1 MNYNEFFILGKEKG
15 LDNIQITATT
25 VESIEI
31 EFIDEK
37 LENYINTNHTNYSIK
52 AEKNKKT
59 ETLTS
64 DYLDKDII
72 DLLLFKIDN
81 TDTFYENEYIEKKEI
96 KDNNRFIEVE
106 ADREFNILKDIYK
119 NKNKDKSISKITAAY
134 EDSYIKTEIINSN
147 GAHLETSS
155 HNYLFYIDVLVEDNK
170 NSISYDKQ
178 VLKTN
183 KEEIDFENIV
193 NSTLEEALLMINKED
208 LETKKYN
215 VILSNKVASRILSHL
230 EDMLNQQNIRTKTS
244 CMCSKLNKEIFNNL
258 ITIIED
264 QPNEKLPGYRLFD
277 DEGTETK
284 KKMIV
289 ENGILKSYFS
299 NIKEAKI
306 NNIKSTG
313 NGYGSISTRNM
324 FINPSNT
331 TNQDI
336 FKELKNGIYITDYMG
351 ASNTSISATTG
362 NISLQ
367 IFGFIIE
374 DGKIKSG
381 FNPCIMTTSI
391 FELFN
396 NVKLIGDTLEFTNTK
411 AASPILLIENISVAS
426 SN

>member
-96 KDNNRFIEVE
+96 KDNNRFIEVD

-119 NKNKDKSISKITAAY
+119 NKNKDNRISKITAAY

-155 HNYLFYIDVLVEDNK
+155 HNYLFYIDVLVEDDK

>member
-1 MNYNEFFILGKEKG
+1 MNYNEFFTLGKEKG

-96 KDNNRFIEVE
+96 KDNNRFIEVD

-119 NKNKDKSISKITAAY
+119 NKNKDNRISKITAAY

-374 DGKIKSG
+374 DGKLKSG

>member
-1 MNYNEFFILGKEKG
+1 MNYNEFFTLGKEKG

-96 KDNNRFIEVE
+96 KDNNRFIEVD

-119 NKNKDKSISKITAAY
+119 NKNKDNRISKITAAY

-155 HNYLFYIDVLVEDNK
+155 HNYLFYIDVLVEDDK

-351 ASNTSISATTG
+351 ASNTSISTTTG

>member
-1 MNYNEFFILGKEKG
+1 MNYNEFFVLGKEKG

-81 TDTFYENEYIEKKEI
+81 TDTFYENEYIEKKKI
-96 KDNNRFIEVE
+96 KDNNRFIEVD

-119 NKNKDKSISKITAAY
+119 NKNKDKRISKITAAY

-331 TNQDI
+331 TSQDI

>member
-1 MNYNEFFILGKEKG
+1 MNYNEFFVLGKEKG

-81 TDTFYENEYIEKKEI
+81 TDTFYENEYIEKKKI
-96 KDNNRFIEVE
+96 KDNNRFIEVD

-119 NKNKDKSISKITAAY
+119 NKNKDNRISKITVAY

-331 TNQDI
+331 TSQDI

-374 DGKIKSG
+374 DGKLKSG

-426 SN
+426 SK

>member
-96 KDNNRFIEVE
+96 KDNNRFIEVD

-119 NKNKDKSISKITAAY
+119 NKNKDKRISKITAAY

>member
-96 KDNNRFIEVE
+96 KDNNRFIEVD

-119 NKNKDKSISKITAAY
+119 NKNKDNRISKITTAY

>member
-96 KDNNRFIEVE
+96 KDNNRFIEVD

-119 NKNKDKSISKITAAY
+119 NKNKDNRISKITAAY

-351 ASNTSISATTG
+351 ASNTSISTTTG

>member
-1 MNYNEFFILGKEKG
+1 MNYNEFFTLGKEKG

-96 KDNNRFIEVE
+96 KDNNRFIEVD

-119 NKNKDKSISKITAAY
+119 NKNKDNRISKITAAY

>member
-81 TDTFYENEYIEKKEI
+81 TDTFYENEYIEKKKI
-96 KDNNRFIEVE
+96 KDNNRFIEVD

-119 NKNKDKSISKITAAY
+119 NKNKDNRISKITAAY

-155 HNYLFYIDVLVEDNK
+155 HNYLFYIDVLVEDDK

>member
-64 DYLDKDII
+64 DYLDKEII

-119 NKNKDKSISKITAAY
+119 NKNKDNRISKITAAY

>member
-1 MNYNEFFILGKEKG
+1 MNYNEFFILGKENG

-96 KDNNRFIEVE
+96 KDNNRFIEVD

-119 NKNKDKSISKITAAY
+119 NKNKDNRISKITAAY

-351 ASNTSISATTG
+351 ASNTSISTTTG

>member
-1 MNYNEFFILGKEKG
+1 MNYNEFFVLGKEKG

-96 KDNNRFIEVE
+96 KDNNRFIEVD

-119 NKNKDKSISKITAAY
+119 NKNKDNRISKITAAY

-147 GAHLETSS
+147 GAKLETSS
-155 HNYLFYIDVLVEDNK
+155 HNYLFYIDVLVEDDK

>member
-1 MNYNEFFILGKEKG
+1 MNYNEFFVLGKEKG

-81 TDTFYENEYIEKKEI
+81 TDTFYENEYIEKKKI
-96 KDNNRFIEVE
+96 KDNNRFIEVD

-119 NKNKDKSISKITAAY
+119 NKNKDNRISKITAAY

-331 TNQDI
+331 TSQVI

-396 NVKLIGDTLEFTNTK
+396 NVKLIGNTLEFTNTK

-426 SN
+426 SK

>member
-1 MNYNEFFILGKEKG
+1 MNYNEFFILGKENG

-119 NKNKDKSISKITAAY
+119 NKNKDKRISKITAAY

-351 ASNTSISATTG
+351 ASNTSISTTTG

>member
-1 MNYNEFFILGKEKG
+1 MNYNEFFVLGKEKG

-81 TDTFYENEYIEKKEI
+81 TDTFYENEYIEKREI

-119 NKNKDKSISKITAAY
+119 NKNKDNRISKITAAY

-208 LETKKYN
+208 LATKKYN

-331 TNQDI
+331 TSQDI

-396 NVKLIGDTLEFTNTK
+396 NVKLIGNTLEFTNTK

-426 SN
+426 SK

>member
-1 MNYNEFFILGKEKG
+1 MNYNEFFILGKENG

-96 KDNNRFIEVE
+96 KDNNRFIEVD

-119 NKNKDKSISKITAAY
+119 NKNKDNRISKITAAY

-147 GAHLETSS
+147 GAKLETSS
-155 HNYLFYIDVLVEDNK
+155 HNYLFYIDVLVEDDK

-374 DGKIKSG
+374 DGKLKSG

>member
-1 MNYNEFFILGKEKG
+1 MNYNEFFTLGKEKG

-96 KDNNRFIEVE
+96 KDNNRFIEVD

-119 NKNKDKSISKITAAY
+119 NKNKDNRISKITAAY

-147 GAHLETSS
+147 GAKLETSS
-155 HNYLFYIDVLVEDNK
+155 HNYLFYIDVLVEDDK

-411 AASPILLIENISVAS
+411 AASPILLIKNISVAS

>member
-81 TDTFYENEYIEKKEI
+81 TDTFYENEYIEKKKI
-96 KDNNRFIEVE
+96 KDNNRFIEVD

-119 NKNKDKSISKITAAY
+119 NKNKDNRISKITAAY

-331 TNQDI
+331 TSQVI

-396 NVKLIGDTLEFTNTK
+396 NVKLIGNTLEFTNTK

-426 SN
+426 SK

>member
-1 MNYNEFFILGKEKG
+1 MNYNEFFILGKENG

-96 KDNNRFIEVE
+96 KDNNRFIEVD

-147 GAHLETSS
+147 GEHLETSS

-306 NNIKSTG
+306 NYIKSTG

-351 ASNTSISATTG
+351 ASNTSISTTTG

>member
-1 MNYNEFFILGKEKG
+1 MNYNEFFTLGKEKG

-96 KDNNRFIEVE
+96 KDNNRFIEVD

-119 NKNKDKSISKITAAY
+119 NKNKDNRISKITAAY

-147 GAHLETSS
+147 GAKLETSS
-155 HNYLFYIDVLVEDNK
+155 HNYLFYIDVLVEDDK

-396 NVKLIGDTLEFTNTK
+396 NVKSIGDTLEFTNTK

>member
-106 ADREFNILKDIYK
+106 ADREFNILKNIYK
-119 NKNKDKSISKITAAY
+119 NKNKDKRISKITAAY

-155 HNYLFYIDVLVEDNK
+155 HNYLFYIDVLVEDDK

-351 ASNTSISATTG
+351 ASNTSISTTTG

>member
-1 MNYNEFFILGKEKG
+1 MNYNEFFILGKENG

-81 TDTFYENEYIEKKEI
+81 TDTFYENEYIEKKKI
-96 KDNNRFIEVE
+96 KDNNRFIEVD

-119 NKNKDKSISKITAAY
+119 NKNKDNRISKITAAY

>member
-96 KDNNRFIEVE
+96 KDNNRFIEVD

-119 NKNKDKSISKITAAY
+119 NKNKDNRISKITAAY

>member
-1 MNYNEFFILGKEKG
+1 MNYNEFFILGKENG

-96 KDNNRFIEVE
+96 KDNNRFIEVD

-119 NKNKDKSISKITAAY
+119 NKNKDNRISKITAAY

-331 TNQDI
+331 TSQDI

-351 ASNTSISATTG
+351 ASNTSISTTTG

>member
-81 TDTFYENEYIEKKEI
+81 TDTFYENEYIEKREI
-96 KDNNRFIEVE
+96 KDNNRFIEVD

-119 NKNKDKSISKITAAY
+119 NKNKDNRISKITAAY

-331 TNQDI
+331 TSQDI

>member
-119 NKNKDKSISKITAAY
+119 NKNKDNRISKITAAY

-155 HNYLFYIDVLVEDNK
+155 HNYLFYIDVLVEDDK

>member
-119 NKNKDKSISKITAAY
+119 NKNKDNRISKITAAY

-351 ASNTSISATTG
+351 ASNTSISTTTG

>member
-106 ADREFNILKDIYK
+106 ADREFNILKNIYK
-119 NKNKDKSISKITAAY
+119 NKNKDKRISKITAAY

-147 GAHLETSS
+147 GAKLETSS
-155 HNYLFYIDVLVEDNK
+155 HNYLFYIDVLVEDDK

-411 AASPILLIENISVAS
+411 AASPILLIKNISVAS

>member
-96 KDNNRFIEVE
+96 KDNNRFIEVD

-119 NKNKDKSISKITAAY
+119 NKNKDNRISKITAAY

-351 ASNTSISATTG
+351 ASNTSISTTTG

-396 NVKLIGDTLEFTNTK
+396 NVKLIGNTLEFTNTK

-426 SN
+426 SK

>member
-119 NKNKDKSISKITAAY
+119 NKNKDKRISKITAAY

-147 GAHLETSS
+147 GAKLETSS
-155 HNYLFYIDVLVEDNK
+155 HNYLFYIDVLVEDDK

>member
-119 NKNKDKSISKITAAY
+119 NKNKDKRISKITAAY

-306 NNIKSTG
+306 NYIKSTG

-351 ASNTSISATTG
+351 ASNTSISTTTG

>member
-96 KDNNRFIEVE
+96 KDNNRFIEVD

-119 NKNKDKSISKITAAY
+119 NKNKDNRISKITAAY

-147 GAHLETSS
+147 GAKLETSS
-155 HNYLFYIDVLVEDNK
+155 HNYLFYIDVLVEDDK

-178 VLKTN
+178 VLKTT

-351 ASNTSISATTG
+351 ASNTSISTTTG

-396 NVKLIGDTLEFTNTK
+396 NVKLIGNTLEFTNTK

>member
-1 MNYNEFFILGKEKG
+1 MNYNEFFILGKENG

-96 KDNNRFIEVE
+96 KDNNRFIEVD

-119 NKNKDKSISKITAAY
+119 NKNKDNRISKITAAY

-147 GAHLETSS
+147 GAKLETSS
-155 HNYLFYIDVLVEDNK
+155 HNYLFYIDVLVEDDK

-331 TNQDI
+331 TSQDI

-351 ASNTSISATTG
+351 ASNTSISTTTG

>member
-1 MNYNEFFILGKEKG
+1 MNYNEFFVLGKEKG

-96 KDNNRFIEVE
+96 KDNNRFIEVD

-119 NKNKDKSISKITAAY
+119 NKNKDNRISKITAAY

-306 NNIKSTG
+306 NNI
-313 NGYGSISTRNM
+313 SI
-324 FINPSNT
+324 
-331 TNQDI
+331 
-336 FKELKNGIYITDYMG
+336 
-351 ASNTSISATTG
+351 
-362 NISLQ
+362 
-367 IFGFIIE
+367 
-374 DGKIKSG
+374 
-381 FNPCIMTTSI
+381 
-391 FELFN
+391 
-396 NVKLIGDTLEFTNTK
+396 
-411 AASPILLIENISVAS
+411 
-426 SN
+426 

>member
-1 MNYNEFFILGKEKG
+1 MNYNEFFTLGKEKG

-96 KDNNRFIEVE
+96 KDNNRFIEVD

-119 NKNKDKSISKITAAY
+119 NKNKDKRISKITAAY

-351 ASNTSISATTG
+351 ASNTSISTTTG

>member
-96 KDNNRFIEVE
+96 KDNNRFIEVD

-119 NKNKDKSISKITAAY
+119 NKNKDNRISKITAAY

-147 GAHLETSS
+147 GAKLETSS
-155 HNYLFYIDVLVEDNK
+155 HNYLFYIDVLVEDDK

-351 ASNTSISATTG
+351 ASNTSISTTTG